1 MSTAIVKHQPL
12 TPEVW
17 SMIRDVAPVMQQA
30 RLFGV
35 ATESQAAAI
44 MLKGHE
50 LGLSLAASFEFINVI
65 RDKPGLIPRGA
76 LALIYGSSEF
86 DGLKIDDEVDGKG
99 NPSSC
104 TVWMK
109 RKNGI
114 EYTAKFTM
122 EDAKRADLIKPDSGW
137 SKYPAN
143 MMRWRAIGFCADIVF
158 PDVLGGM
165 KRVDELG
172 ADITPDGEIIQGS
185 WTVAEKQSPQ
195 PAQPKQITLQQLMS
209 QYPAEKILEA
219 NGGAIPSTPTEI
231 NDVVAKLKA
240 EADEVNAVDVEAA
253 PEVEP

>member
-1 MSTAIVKHQPL
+1 MSTAIVKHQQL

-99 NPSSC
+99 NPTSC

-185 WTVAEKQSPQ
+185 WTVE
-195 PAQPKQITLQQLMS
+195 PKQPQQPQKQVTLQQLMN

-219 NGGAIPSTPTEI
+219 NGGTIPATPTQI
-231 NDVVAKLKA
+231 NDVIAKLEK
-240 EADEVNAVDVEAA
+240 EAA
-253 PEVEP
+253 DIDAITIDAVPEVAQ